1 MTDSRRQCSDYRI
14 VSFFRKKIMPLLEV
28 ENLKLHFFTRQGA
41 AKAVDG
47 VSFNIESNETFGL
60 IGESGCGKTTTA
72 LAIIR
77 LIKPPGRIVDG
88 SIYFDGR
95 DIVPLSG
102 EEMRLLRGQEIAIVR
117 QEAQNALNPVMNI
130 GKQIIEAILQHK
142 NVSKATAWARARNQL
157 DLVGI
162 NGNRVKS
169 YPHEFSGGMKQ
180 RAMVAIATACNPKFL
195 ILDEPTTG
203 LDVIVQRQLL
213 ELINNLK
220 QELNLTAILISHDLS
235 VVAETCDKVAV
246 MYAGKIVEQGDT
258 VSMYQN
264 PQHPYSQAL
273 IGAFPSLKGEK
284 KKLKSIPGAPPRL
297 ILPPK
302 GCRFEPRCDYAMK
315 KCKTIAPE
323 VIENNGHLVAC
334 HLIS

>member
-1 MTDSRRQCSDYRI
+1 
-14 VSFFRKKIMPLLEV
+14 MPLLEV
-28 ENLKLHFFTRQGA
+28 ENLKLHFFTRQGVA
-41 AKAVDG
+41 RAVDG
-47 VSFNIESNETFGL
+47 VSFNIEQNETFGL

-88 SIYFDGR
+88 SIRFDHK
-95 DIVPLSG
+95 DIVSVTD
-102 EEMRLLRGQEIAIVR
+102 EEMRLLRGKEIAIVR
-117 QEAQNALNPVMNI
+117 QEAQNALNPVMTI
-130 GKQIIEAILQHK
+130 GRQITEAILQHED
-142 NVSKATAWARARNQL
+142 VSKQTAWARARNQL

-162 NGNRVKS
+162 NGSRVKA

-180 RAMVAIATACNPKFL
+180 RAMVAIATACNPRFL

-220 QELNLTAILISHDLS
+220 KELNLTAILISHDLS
-235 VVAETCDKVAV
+235 VVAETCDNVAV
-246 MYAGKIVEQGDT
+246 MYAGKIVEEGDT
-258 VSMYQN
+258 VSMYQK
-264 PQHPYSQAL
+264 PLHPYSQAL

-302 GCRFEPRCDYAMK
+302 GCRFEPRCDFAMEV
-315 KCKTIAPE
+315 CKSEDP
-323 VIENNGHLVAC
+323 VIREKDNHVVAC
-334 HLIS
+334 HLID

>member
-1 MTDSRRQCSDYRI
+1 MS
-14 VSFFRKKIMPLLEV
+14 LLEV
-28 ENLKLHFFTRQGA
+28 ENLKLHFLTRQGPA
-41 AKAVDG
+41 RAVDG
-47 VSFNIESNETFGL
+47 VSFKIEKNETFGL

-77 LIKPPGRIVDG
+77 LIKPPGRIVNG
-88 SIYFDGR
+88 SIYFDKR
-95 DIVPLSG
+95 DIVSLSE
-102 EEMRLLRGQEIAIVR
+102 EEMRLLRGREIAIVR

-130 GKQIIEAILQHK
+130 GKQIIEAILQHED
-142 NVSKATAWARARNQL
+142 VSKETAWARARNQL

-213 ELINNLK
+213 ELINSLK

-258 VSMYQN
+258 VSMYQK
-264 PQHPYSQAL
+264 PQHPYSKAL

-297 ILPPK
+297 ILPPQ
-302 GCRFEPRCDYAMK
+302 GCRFEPRCDYAMEI
-315 KCKTIAPE
+315 CKSEDPVARE
-323 VIENNGHLVAC
+323 KDNHVVAC
-334 HLIS
+334 HLID

>member
-1 MTDSRRQCSDYRI
+1 
-14 VSFFRKKIMPLLEV
+14 MPLLEV

-47 VSFNIESNETFGL
+47 VSFDIETNETFGL

-77 LIKPPGRIVDG
+77 LIKAPGRIVDG
-88 SIYFDGR
+88 SIRFDR
-95 DIVPLSG
+95 RELVSLSDD
-102 EEMRLLRGQEIAIVR
+102 EMRPLRGKEIAIVR
-117 QEAQNALNPVMNI
+117 QEAQNALNPVMTI
-130 GKQIIEAILQHK
+130 GRQIVEGILQHEQ
-142 NVSKATAWARARNQL
+142 VSKEAAWARARKQL

-162 NGNRVKS
+162 SGTRAKA

-180 RAMVAIATACNPKFL
+180 RAMVAIASACNPRFL

-213 ELINNLK
+213 ALINNLK
-220 QELNLTAILISHDLS
+220 KELSLTSILISHDLS

-246 MYAGKIVEQGDT
+246 MYAGKIVEQGDIVT
-258 VSMYQN
+258 MYQN
-264 PQHPYSQAL
+264 PLHPYSRAL

-284 KKLKSIPGAPPRL
+284 KTLRSIPGAPPRL
-297 ILPPK
+297 IAPPT
-302 GCRFEPRCDYAMK
+302 GCRFEPRCEHAMEV
-315 KCKTIAPE
+315 CKTVDPE
-323 VIENNGHLVAC
+323 VLEKDGHLVAC
-334 HLIS
+334 HLIE

>member
-1 MTDSRRQCSDYRI
+1 MS
-14 VSFFRKKIMPLLEV
+14 LLEV
-28 ENLKLHFFTRQGA
+28 QNLKLHFFTRQGA

-77 LIKPPGRIVDG
+77 LIKPPGRIVSG
-88 SIYFDGR
+88 SIYFDKR
-95 DIVPLSG
+95 DIVPLSE
-102 EEMRLLRGQEIAIVR
+102 EEMRLLRGKKIAIVR

-130 GKQIIEAILQHK
+130 GKQIIEAILQHED
-142 NVSKATAWARARNQL
+142 VSKETAWTRARNQL

-213 ELINNLK
+213 ELINSLK

-258 VSMYQN
+258 VSMYQK
-264 PQHPYSQAL
+264 PQHPYSKAL

-297 ILPPK
+297 ILPPQ
-302 GCRFEPRCDYAMK
+302 GCRFEPRCDYAMEI
-315 KCKTIAPE
+315 CKSEDPAAAE
-323 VIENNGHLVAC
+323 KNNHVVAC
-334 HLIS
+334 HLID

>member
-1 MTDSRRQCSDYRI
+1 MA
-14 VSFFRKKIMPLLEV
+14 LLEID
-28 ENLKLHFFTRQGA
+28 NLKLHFFTRKGPA
-41 AKAVDG
+41 RAVDG
-47 VSFNIESNETFGL
+47 VSFEIEENETFGL

-72 LAIIR
+72 LSIIR

-88 SIYFDGR
+88 SIYFEGR
-95 DIVPLSG
+95 DIVPLS
-102 EEMRLLRGQEIAIVR
+102 EEQMRLLRGREIAIVR

-130 GKQIIEAILQHK
+130 GKQITEVILQHED
-142 NVSKATAWARARNQL
+142 VSREAAWARAGNQL

-162 NGNRVKS
+162 NGSRVKA

-213 ELINNLK
+213 GLINNLK
-220 QELNLTAILISHDLS
+220 KELNLTSILISHDLS
-235 VVAETCDKVAV
+235 VVAETCDQVAV

-258 VSMYQN
+258 VTMYQN
-264 PQHPYSQAL
+264 PLHPYSQAL
-273 IGAFPSLKGEK
+273 IGAFPHLKGEK

-297 ILPPK
+297 IMPPE
-302 GCRFEPRCDYAMK
+302 GCRFEPRCEHAMDI
-315 KCKTIAPE
+315 CQTVDPSVVE
-323 VIENNGHLVAC
+323 QDGHLVAC
-334 HLIS
+334 HLIG